1 MTRGWRSSLV
11 LGYSLATTVL
21 HRHWHWVTIRHGVV
35 QRSRLDVRSAQAQNR
50 FSLFLLHVKNRPYY
64 SKFYLRIIS
73 PGLLESWKYIESP
86 AAYYTYTSTLMF
98 TSLSG
103 AHVPPQKPQW
113 LRHFI
118 HPLTVVF
125 RDELKWWS
133 GVELGRRFLFLLF
146 FIPFPAK

>member
-1 MTRGWRSSLV
+1 MLIV
-11 LGYSLATTVL
+11 
-21 HRHWHWVTIRHGVV
+21 HMCKP
-35 QRSRLDVRSAQAQNR
+35 NFR
-50 FSLFLLHVKNRPYY
+50 FSYWLFNIWKTCP
-64 SKFYLRIIS
+64 IILFVNNYRW
-73 PGLLESWKYIESP
+73 PTGELKVHSP
-86 AAYYTYTSTLMF
+86 AAYYMYTSALMF

-146 FIPFPAK
+146 FIPFPRNTVSKVSTMSCWNNTPVLHVYKIKCQNSHCWIC